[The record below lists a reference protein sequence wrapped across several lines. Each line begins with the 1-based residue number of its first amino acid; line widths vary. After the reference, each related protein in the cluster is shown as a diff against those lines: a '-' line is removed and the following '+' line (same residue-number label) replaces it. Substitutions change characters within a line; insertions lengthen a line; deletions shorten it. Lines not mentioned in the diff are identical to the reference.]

1 MEHDPWTEEQ
11 GDAGADAATEE
22 RTRVVLPRRYRV
34 LLHNDDYT
42 TMEFVVRVLMEVFH
56 KMEAE
61 AIKLMLDVHQKGVG
75 VAGVFPRDIAETKAT
90 QAVELARG
98 EGMPLKC
105 TTEPE

>member
-1 MEHDPWTEEQ
+1 
-11 GDAGADAATEE
+11 
-22 RTRVVLPRRYRV
+22 
-34 LLHNDDYT
+34 
-42 TMEFVVRVLMEVFH
+42 
-56 KMEAE
+56 MEAE